1 MVDACHDAFDQTPRM
16 CTTRSEPETTV
27 TVMVNGVS
35 LKGAKALIPSSLTS
49 GHAPCPGLLPPLTS
63 FLPDPV
69 T

>member
-35 LKGAKALIPSSLTS
+35 LKGAKVPTWWGMLIMGRLRR
-49 GHAPCPGLLPPLTS
+49 GGGQG
-63 FLPDPV
+63 
-69 T
+69 